1 MSAWSIGYDARLS
14 ILKRQFNSAR
24 GYERHDMFLIGTAL
38 VLVGAWTNNWFGLML
53 GLVICWWEWYTK
65 DVN

>member
-1 MSAWSIGYDARLS
+1 MFFIGA
-14 ILKRQFNSAR
+14 
-24 GYERHDMFLIGTAL
+24 AL
-38 VLVGAWTNNWFGLML
+38 VIVGAWTNNLFGLLL